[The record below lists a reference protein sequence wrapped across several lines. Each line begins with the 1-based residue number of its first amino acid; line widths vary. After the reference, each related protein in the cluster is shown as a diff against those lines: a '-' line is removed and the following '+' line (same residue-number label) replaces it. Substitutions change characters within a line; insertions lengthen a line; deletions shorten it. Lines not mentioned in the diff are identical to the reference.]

1 MIDLPAPLPAGEE
14 VLWEGAP
21 RTWSFL
27 RQVAHPRI
35 LAAYVALL
43 VLSCVYTGA
52 HGGDLHGALV
62 ASGKFTGLSV
72 VAFVLL
78 AGIARLQVGST
89 DYIITNRRV
98 MITFGAA
105 LGKTLQIPF
114 TSIEAAALRAHG
126 DGTGDLVLT
135 LVPSQKVNFFL
146 LWPNVRPMCA
156 AAPWRLRHERRC
168 AQPPRARKS
177 DHSTA
182 GAGVRR
188 VGDRSHH
195 RGGGDRRRPYQA
207 AGLAR
212 AGDADA
218 VVRRYAGWRGG
229 GD

>member
-146 LWPNVRPMCA
+146 LWPNVRPWRFNPAEPMLRSIPDAQGA
-156 AAPWRLRHERRC
+156 A
-168 AQPPRARKS
+168 Q
-177 DHSTA
+177 
-182 GAGVRR
+182 V
-188 VGDRSHH
+188 
-195 RGGGDRRRPYQA
+195 
-207 AGLAR
+207 LAR
-212 AGDADA
+212 ALAVQAATAPVVIADE
-218 VVRRYAGWRGG
+218 VSDVRGG
-229 GD
+229 AMAAAA